1 VLHPSQ
7 ARDEAV
13 HPLDIV
19 TTDDH
24 KFTEIWDNTSES
36 GAQTIEGYTSN
47 VSFAVYHPLLPILV
61 SGSIKIWHAN
71 TYRLANTFN
80 CPLPSTHSSSCCTGR
95 RKRQRSNSMVVL
107 SSSLSS
113 AGPHF
118 TSSMTYHQSSYPRHS
133 ANLRNTK
140 RQTIQTTHKQR
151 RPIALKLVSP
161 VVIPV
166 RGDVH
171 IPMEQDAEGLCQ
183 TSVST

>member
-1 VLHPSQ
+1 MLHPSQ

-24 KFTEIWDNTSES
+24 KFIEIWDNISES

-118 TSSMTYHQSSYPRHS
+118 TSSMTYHQSYHRTLDTPQTYKTRNARRYKLHSQTEETYHLEAGLAGRHS
-133 ANLRNTK
+133 
-140 RQTIQTTHKQR
+140 
-151 RPIALKLVSP
+151 PP
-161 VVIPV
+161 W
-166 RGDVH
+166 
-171 IPMEQDAEGLCQ
+171 
-183 TSVST
+183 